1 MMYFS
6 NRGGFTLIETL
17 VAISILLLVV
27 IGPIT
32 VAQRGIKS
40 AYYANEQVTAVF
52 LAQEAVEAIRE
63 LRDTNAL
70 GIYDGDAGETWDW
83 YGSLEGDCTVADVNT
98 ANAGCA
104 FDPENGSFVRCD
116 EIGFDNCKLYLEP
129 GTNTYVHTASGNQDS
144 GYVRKVRV
152 GPPSNGGIP
161 VQVEVSWQSRT
172 FGGSNPNQTVVLE
185 TWLYDH
191 YQRYKDF

>member
-1 MMYFS
+1 MTYQRS
-6 NRGGFTLIETL
+6 TNGFTLIETL

-63 LRDTNAL
+63 RRDSVAL
-70 GIYDGDAGETWDW
+70 LAYDDAVQDTWSW
-83 YGSLEGDCTVADVNT
+83 RGSIDPSCFTGG
-98 ANAGCA
+98 GCA
-104 FDPENGSFVRCD
+104 FDPE
-116 EIGFDNCKLYLEP
+116 
-129 GTNTYVHTASGNQDS
+129 SGNFESCILNYNCELYVDAGTGEYAYRVDGDFLGS
-144 GYVRKVRV
+144 GYTRKVYLNDTAV
-152 GPPSNGGIP
+152 PGAVS
-161 VQVEVSWQSRT
+161 VTVEVDWESRT

>member
-6 NRGGFTLIETL
+6 NRGGFTLVETL

-70 GIYDGDAGETWDW
+70 GIYGGGAGGTWDW
-83 YGSLEGDCTVADVNT
+83 KASLKSSVSDCFDSND
-98 ANAGCA
+98 GCA
-104 FDPENGSFVRCD
+104 FDPE
-116 EIGFDNCKLYLEP
+116 
-129 GTNTYVHTASGNQDS
+129 SGNFESCDSNNGCQLYVNRETGEYSYSNAEGFVDS
-144 GYVRKVRV
+144 GYTRKVYLNDTAV
-152 GPPSNGGIP
+152 TGAVS
-161 VQVEVSWQSRT
+161 VTVEVDWDSRT
-172 FGGSNPNQTVVLE
+172 FGGSNPGQKVVLK

-191 YQRYKDF
+191 YQRYEDF